1 MSKRPLRVTGFTRF
15 FIVML
20 FVVPLAYLGASY
32 YNGQDG
38 LQNIKDF
45 LGIEQKD
52 DSSPA
57 SSGERKPVKQTPA
70 NDVEFLEAENRQ
82 LREELDFKTK
92 KVEELYLENEQLKR
106 KLQSLEETVKE
117 VKNQ

>member
-20 FVVPLAYLGASY
+20 FVVPLAYLSASY

-45 LGIEQKD
+45 LGIEQKNG
-52 DSSPA
+52 SSPVSA
-57 SSGERKPVKQTPA
+57 GNRKTAYKPPPG
-70 NDVEFLEAENRQ
+70 NVETLEAENRQ

>member
-45 LGIEQKD
+45 LGIEQKNENG
-52 DSSPA
+52 PA
-57 SSGERKPVKQTPA
+57 SAGSKSTTNPA
-70 NDVEFLEAENRQ
+70 PAGNVEILEAENRQ

-117 VKNQ
+117 VKKQ

>member
-1 MSKRPLRVTGFTRF
+1 MSKRPVRITGFTRF

-20 FVVPLAYLGASY
+20 FVIPLAYLGASY

-38 LQNIKDF
+38 LQNIENF
-45 LGIEQKD
+45 LGIEQKNG
-52 DSSPA
+52 SNPA
-57 SSGERKPVKQTPA
+57 SAGGRKTVSQSPS
-70 NDVEFLEAENRQ
+70 NNLESLEAENRQ

-92 KVEELYLENEQLKR
+92 KVKALYLENEQLKR
-106 KLQSLEETVKE
+106 KVQSLEEAIKE

>member
-20 FVVPLAYLGASY
+20 FVIPVAYLGASY

-38 LQNIKDF
+38 LKNIADF
-45 LGIEQKD
+45 LGIEQK
-52 DSSPA
+52 SEKPSSTSPKVKSINQSPA
-57 SSGERKPVKQTPA
+57 GNLEA
-70 NDVEFLEAENRQ
+70 LEAENRQ
-82 LREELDFKTK
+82 LREELDFKSN